1 MAQLSAKALAFQP
14 PQKRPLW
21 TSVLIHAVL
30 GFWSLVCLFPLY
42 WVVVTSLKGET
53 DIIAGPYYL
62 PYFDFTPKLQA
73 WIAILSYSNDH
84 LVMRFY
90 NSAFVGIVSTF
101 MTVLT
106 GGLAVYGLTRF
117 RYKVPWSRLLLV
129 LIAVSLVGVATFL
142 PISLLQFLF
151 AVIALALIFLAAQRK
166 QFGPTL
172 ENEGIVTAI
181 LATRILPPIVV
192 VLPIY
197 MMALYAGLLDSR
209 VTLIVTYTAA
219 NLPVAIWLLMPV
231 FGNTATPQEEAAQL
245 DGASHFLIFF
255 NIFLPMVAAS
265 MAAVGMIVF
274 ILCWNEY
281 LFAVYLASDSV
292 STMPPW
298 VIGQMSI
305 KEAQVG
311 GDSQEW
317 PQLSA
322 AIIFMVTPVL
332 ACTGLAQRYLS
343 QLSRRR

>member
-1 MAQLSAKALAFQP
+1 MAQPSAKALAFEP
-14 PQKRPLW
+14 RQKRPLW

-53 DIIAGPYYL
+53 DIISGPYYI
-62 PYFDFTPKLQA
+62 PYFDFTPKLKA

-84 LVMRFY
+84 LLMRFY
-90 NSAFVGIVSTF
+90 NSAFVAIVSTF
-101 MTVLT
+101 LTVLT
-106 GGLAVYGLTRF
+106 GGLAVYGLSRF
-117 RYKVPWSRLLLV
+117 RYEVRWSRLVLV
-129 LIAVSLVGVATFL
+129 
-142 PISLLQFLF
+142 
-151 AVIALALIFLAAQRK
+151 FLAAAFVGIATVFQSSWLQLSFAIAALGLVLLASQKK
-166 QFGPTL
+166 QIGPSL

-192 VLPIY
+192 VLPIF

-209 VTLIVTYTAA
+209 ITLIVTYTAA

-231 FGNTATPQEEAAQL
+231 FGNTVTPQEEAAQL
-245 DGASHFLIFF
+245 DGASRLLIFF

-265 MAAVGMIVF
+265 VAAVGMIVF

-281 LFAVYLASDSV
+281 LFAAYLASDSV

-322 AIIFMVTPVL
+322 AIIFMVAPVL

-343 QLSRRR
+343 QLSKGK